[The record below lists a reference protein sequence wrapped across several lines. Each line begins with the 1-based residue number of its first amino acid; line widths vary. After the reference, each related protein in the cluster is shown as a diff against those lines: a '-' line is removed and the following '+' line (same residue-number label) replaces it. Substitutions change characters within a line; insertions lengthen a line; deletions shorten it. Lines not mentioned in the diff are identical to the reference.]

1 MSASDRYFQIVFS
14 PKVFNKAYAKKIAKI
29 VQVCLAPFS
38 LDDDFYF
45 GYSDRNC
52 GVSSGT
58 RIKFDEDIYEEEPS
72 KPIDWSELEK

>member
-14 PKVFNKAYAKKIAKI
+14 PKVFNKEYAKKVAKI
-29 VQVCLAPFS
+29 VQTCLAPFS

-58 RIKFDEDIYEEEPS
+58 RIKFDEDIFEE
-72 KPIDWSELEK
+72 